1 MQTAAPRTRRPSAPP
16 ADRGAS
22 LRVVDEPGGQP
33 LAVGLLGAFAF
44 LSIFGA
50 LLGMVVFQTLLIQ
63 GQHDLDRLDRD
74 LVVEQE
80 RLAEL
85 NLQVAQ
91 LESPD
96 RVLRAAATRFGMIPP
111 VERLPLD
118 PVDPGS
124 PGDRLPPPGD
134 DPFGLIEHGAAP
146 APIAT
151 TIPSAR

>member
-1 MQTAAPRTRRPSAPP
+1 MPTAAPRTRRPPTAP
-16 ADRGAS
+16 ADQGAS
-22 LRVVDEPGGQP
+22 LRVVDEAGGQP

-85 NLQVAQ
+85 NLEVAQ
-91 LESPD
+91 LESPE
-96 RVLRAAATRFGMIPP
+96 RVLRAAASRFGMIPP

-124 PGDRLPPPGD
+124 LGDRLPPPGD
-134 DPFGLIEHGAAP
+134 DPFGLIEHGATP
-146 APIAT
+146 
-151 TIPSAR
+151 PSPPTLPPVR